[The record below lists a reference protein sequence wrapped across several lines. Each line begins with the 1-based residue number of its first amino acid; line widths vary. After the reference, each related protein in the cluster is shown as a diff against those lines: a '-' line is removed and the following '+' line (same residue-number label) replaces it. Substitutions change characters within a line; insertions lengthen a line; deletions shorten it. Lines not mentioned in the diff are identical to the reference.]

1 MDSEDLVLICT
12 VQSPTEAELI
22 RSALKS
28 VGIACQIG
36 GEGQAGFAGVFE
48 IDLLTHASDV
58 DEARKYLRK
67 LRREKLQRK
76 KKRAEKRK
84 AKAEGKP
91 SEAIQELPPRKRPP
105 SAPK

>member
-1 MDSEDLVLICT
+1 MDSEDLVLVCT
-12 VQSPTEAELI
+12 VKSPTEAELI
-22 RSALKS
+22 RGALKA
-28 VGIACQIG
+28 VGIKSQIG
-36 GEGQAGFAGVFE
+36 GEGQAGFSGVFE
-48 IDLLTHASDV
+48 IDILTHASDV

-67 LRREKLQRK
+67 LRREKLARK

-91 SEAIQELPPRKRPP
+91 SEAIQELPPRRKPP